1 MVGESI
7 VGDSGNL
14 CEKCGGRTELRT
26 QRSRGSKERQK
37 KRQKR
42 KTNQY
47 LKKKKKKRRRN
58 NYNTTR
64 SIFRYSMRFT
74 ARRLNLSL
82 HLFAFDISSI
92 P

>member
-1 MVGESI
+1 MVGKSI

-47 LKKKKKKRRRN
+47 LKKKKKREEE
-58 NYNTTR
+58 TIT
-64 SIFRYSMRFT
+64 IQLGPF
-74 ARRLNLSL
+74 
-82 HLFAFDISSI
+82 FATQ
-92 P
+92 

>member
-1 MVGESI
+1 MVEESI

-37 KRQKR
+37 KG
-42 KTNQY
+42 
-47 LKKKKKKRRRN
+47 KKKNEPIFEKKKRRRN